1 MSPPRS
7 GLKSSTAINKTFGG
21 NDVFSH
27 PNDIKRIT
35 AKKYNLMLI
44 EDCCEDHGA
53 TYKGKKV
60 GTFGDMSLFSFYY
73 GRHITTIEG
82 GMICTDNE
90 EIYEL
95 ARMYRSHGMTREAS
109 KATQ

>member
-35 AKKYNLMLI
+35 AKKYNLI
-44 EDCCEDHGA
+44 
-53 TYKGKKV
+53 
-60 GTFGDMSLFSFYY
+60 
-73 GRHITTIEG
+73 I
-82 GMICTDNE
+82 N
-90 EIYEL
+90 
-95 ARMYRSHGMTREAS
+95 
-109 KATQ
+109 